1 MVSKSD
7 KDYVPLIKDGRVIGE
22 TVPVSIGTAIP
33 IETIINNQELQGKY
47 NALYINVRTVLRN
60 LIGAYEK
67 APTNFETG
75 AVIDTFIEEI
85 DTLLNLA
92 KTYFTNG
99 FSVTLYYP
107 SYGSVVDLFTRANVK
122 EPITKLQREKYQLER
137 KCYERMLKE
146 RPTVIKTN
154 CKLSGANSE
163 ALIVTHY
170 PIDLLSFTTFRKLT
184 LLESHTGHIKD
195 KPQWLTKLS
204 TKSEHSNLPF
214 NILTLQILGDGK
226 MFGSMGSKYTGV
238 LTKLAESGQWT
249 TLTTKERV
257 KFDINRMNDKLAEML
272 LKEMLNIT
280 LK

>member
-1 MVSKSD
+1 MANK
-7 KDYVPLIKDGRVIGE
+7 KDPEYVPLIKDGRVIGE

-33 IETIINNQELQGKY
+33 IETIINTVALQQKY

-60 LIGAYEK
+60 LISAYEK

-85 DTLLNLA
+85 DFLLNME
-92 KTYFTNG
+92 KTYFSKDFT
-99 FSVTLYYP
+99 VTLFYP
-107 SYGSVVDLFTRANVK
+107 SYGSVVDLFTKANVK

-137 KCYERMLKE
+137 KCFEKLLKE
-146 RPTVIKTN
+146 RLAVIRTN
-154 CKLSGANSE
+154 CKITGASAV
-163 ALIVTHY
+163 ALILTHY

-184 LLESHTGHIKD
+184 LLESHTGNTKE
-195 KPQWLTKLS
+195 KPQWITKLS

-226 MFGSMGSKYTGV
+226 MFGSMGSKYGGV
-238 LTKLAESGQWT
+238 LNKLAESGQWT
-249 TLTTKERV
+249 VLTTKERV
-257 KFDINRMNDKLAEML
+257 KFDINRMNDKYSELV
-272 LKEMLNIT
+272 LKEMLNVT